1 MSQSQWQV
9 LAPPEIPQWFIEAV
23 KSHTKGYSGDYAA
36 QLLWQRGIREER
48 QLAGFL
54 NPDLYQPTS
63 PFDFGQEMKW
73 AVKRL
78 LQAREAGAKV
88 AIWGDFDADGITA
101 TSVLWEGLGQ
111 FFWQHQQ
118 LSYYIPNRLTESHG
132 LNCPGIDQLNASGV
146 KLIVTCDT
154 GSTNLREIDYAHQ
167 LGMDVIITDHHTLP
181 DDRPPVVSMINSR
194 YFAETH
200 PLFHLSGVA
209 VAYKLVEAMYQVLP
223 NIPQQRLE
231 GLLDLVAIGLI
242 ADLVELS
249 GDCRY
254 LAQRGIEQLKQ
265 QLKTRS
271 RPGIARLLQLCKRSG
286 DRPTDISFGLG
297 PRINAVSRIQGDAS
311 FCVELLTSKD
321 EKRCEQLALE
331 TELANTRRM
340 SLQKDI
346 TKQVKDKLAQLDLS
360 TTNVIVLE
368 DPQWPVGVLGLV
380 AGQIAQEY
388 GRPTIL
394 LSTVL
399 LSTESSDRESKLVEA
414 GLEDKHSY
422 SIARGSARSVNNI
435 DLYELVNSQA
445 HLLHRFGGHPFA
457 AGLSLPVDNIP
468 LFREAINQQLA
479 QKLGTTGALM
489 MPAMEADLVVK
500 VAELGKALFDE
511 LKHLEP
517 CGMGNPVPK
526 LLIKNCWFEQ
536 VLNRN
541 SKDLRGRKVQYIKT
555 KFEIWDDSTSM
566 GFPGIWWGHYQDE
579 VPKVRCNAVVELDY
593 NNYEKRPE
601 VRLVAVQP
609 CQEKDFFQSCLQVSN
624 QLDWILDWRGE
635 ELQVGQLKVE
645 CSQELKVGQLK
656 VECSQELK
664 VGRLKVVREQPDH
677 LQPDHLGQK
686 ATLREQPDHLQPD
699 HLGQKATLREQP
711 DHLQPNNL
719 GQKATLREQPDHL
732 QPNNLGQ
739 KATLREQPDHLGQ
752 KATLREQPDHLGQKA
767 TLREQPDNLGQK
779 ATLREQPDHLQP
791 DHLQPDHLQPDHLGQ
806 KATLREQPD
815 HLQPPNLG
823 QKATLREQP
832 DHLQG
837 LTPLMVYE
845 CPTSW
850 DELQVWCRR
859 AIQAERQ
866 LAIAYPR
873 PKQLSAQ
880 DTWKKLLGI
889 AKFLSRTGQWA
900 TLVQLQEKLDLS
912 DRTVELGLNALS
924 VIGFEVSYQDSGV
937 QISWHGR
944 EWSSDWPLAT
954 LRERTNVAGND
965 AIALRAIAI
974 FFAAIEE
981 EQFRLQ
987 YFYQVPLS
995 TITGYS
1001 MVGIKQD

>member
-1 MSQSQWQV
+1 MSQSMSESMSESISPSQWQV
-9 LAPPEIPQWFIEAV
+9 LPPGEIPQWFIEAV
-23 KSHTKGYSGDYAA
+23 KSHTKNCSGHYAA
-36 QLLWQRGIREER
+36 QLLWQRGIREEK

-78 LQAREAGAKV
+78 LQAREAEENV

-132 LNCPGIDQLNASGV
+132 LNCPGIDKLHASGV

-181 DDRPPVVSMINSR
+181 DDRPPVVSIINPR

-209 VAYKLVEAMYQVLP
+209 VAYKLVEAMYQRSP

-231 GLLDLVAIGLI
+231 NLLDLVAIGLI

-265 QLKTRS
+265 QLKTRY
-271 RPGIARLLQLCKRSG
+271 RPGVARLLELCKRSG

-399 LSTESSDRESKLVEA
+399 LSTESNDRESQLLEA
-414 GLEDKHSY
+414 GLEDKNSY

-468 LFREAINQQLA
+468 LFTEAINQQLA

-489 MPAMEADLVVK
+489 MPTMEADLVVK

-526 LLIKNCWFEQ
+526 FLIKNCWFEQ
-536 VLNRN
+536 VWNRN

-555 KFEIWDDSTSM
+555 KFEIWDDSTSK

-579 VPKVRCNAVVELDY
+579 VPKVRCNAVVQLDY
-593 NNYEKRPE
+593 NNYDKRPE
-601 VRLVAVQP
+601 VRLIAVQP
-609 CQEKDFFQSCLQVSN
+609 CQENDFFQSCLQVSN

-635 ELQVGQLKVE
+635 ELQGE
-645 CSQELKVGQLK
+645 
-656 VECSQELK
+656 
-664 VGRLKVVREQPDH
+664 
-677 LQPDHLGQK
+677 
-686 ATLREQPDHLQPD
+686 
-699 HLGQKATLREQP
+699 
-711 DHLQPNNL
+711 
-719 GQKATLREQPDHL
+719 
-732 QPNNLGQ
+732 
-739 KATLREQPDHLGQ
+739 
-752 KATLREQPDHLGQKA
+752 
-767 TLREQPDNLGQK
+767 
-779 ATLREQPDHLQP
+779 
-791 DHLQPDHLQPDHLGQ
+791 
-806 KATLREQPD
+806 
-815 HLQPPNLG
+815 
-823 QKATLREQP
+823 
-832 DHLQG
+832 G

-866 LAIAYPR
+866 LAIAYPQ
-873 PKQLSAQ
+873 PQQLSAQ

-900 TLVQLQEKLDLS
+900 TLVQLQEKLDLC

-924 VIGFEVSYQDSGV
+924 VIGFEVSHQDCGL

-965 AIALRAIAI
+965 AIAI

-981 EQFRLQ
+981 EQFRRQ

-1001 MVGIKQD
+1001 MIGIKQD